1 MQIKGFKYT
10 IFGTH
15 QLILKYNIISLI
27 FKNKEDVS
35 LKLVTLGLKIYL
47 ADAA

>member
-15 QLILKYNIISLI
+15 QRPKQPQDPGV
-27 FKNKEDVS
+27 KP
-35 LKLVTLGLKIYL
+35 VTRVCATQLNP
-47 ADAA
+47 